1 MTDLRQFLADQQL
14 KPICINALAD
24 ITFHKGQARVTVE
37 ELCHFLCYAGQI
49 LGCRDLEV
57 TRRTRQQDPAGP
69 GRAGLGRTC
78 RRKICVE
85 TRRKDRI
92 VI

>member
-1 MTDLRQFLADQQL
+1 MTDLRQLLADQQL
-14 KPICINALAD
+14 KPICINALAE

-57 TRRTRQQDPAGP
+57 TRRTRQDPDEQDSAGPAGARSAWKP
-69 GRAGLGRTC
+69 GGRT
-78 RRKICVE
+78 V
-85 TRRKDRI
+85 
-92 VI
+92 